1 MTRTVL
7 CYGDSLTWGW
17 VPTDPVAPTTR
28 YPADQRWPGVLA
40 AALGEGFAVVEEGLS
55 GRTTNVDDPLDPRLN
70 GSTHLPTILASHYP
84 LDVVV
89 LMLGTNDTKQLFG
102 RTPYEIGVGAARLIG
117 QVAASRGGFG
127 TVYPAPRTLLVAPPT
142 PAEHMP
148 DPWLTMQFTGAREKF
163 AGIRDAYAA
172 LAASNRIGFFDAGS
186 VVSEVGLDGLHLTAE
201 NNRALGEALAPAVRS
216 LLAE

>member
-17 VPTDPVAPTTR
+17 VPRDPVAPTTR
-28 YPADQRWPGVLA
+28 YDPAERWPGVLG
-40 AALGEGFAVVEEGLS
+40 AALGGDVSIIEEALNA
-55 GRTTNVDDPLDPRLN
+55 RTTNVDDPLDPRLN

-89 LMLGTNDTKQLFG
+89 LMLGSNDTKQVFG
-102 RTPYEIGVGAARLIG
+102 RSGFDIAVGMARLVG

-127 TVYPAPRTLLVAPPT
+127 TTYPAPKVLVVAPP
-142 PAEHMP
+142 PVAEHMP
-148 DPWLTMQFTGAREKF
+148 DPWLTLQFAGARAKF
-163 AGIRDAYAA
+163 PAMREAYAA
-172 LAASNRIGFFDAGS
+172 LAATNRIGFFDAGT
-186 VVSEVGLDGLHLTAE
+186 VITEVGLDGLHLTAE
-201 NNRALGEALAPAVRS
+201 NNRALGEALAEPVQR